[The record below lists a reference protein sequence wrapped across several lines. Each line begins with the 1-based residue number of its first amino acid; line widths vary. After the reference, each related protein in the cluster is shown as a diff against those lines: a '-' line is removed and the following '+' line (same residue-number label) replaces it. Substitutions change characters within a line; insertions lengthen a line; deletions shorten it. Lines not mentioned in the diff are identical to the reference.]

1 MCVKGFPISLAITVI
16 CFQISFL
23 RSFTE
28 TLYKYKH
35 KLQLKMILF
44 VLTVHKQNNE
54 RSYQKY
60 SFDFALKG
68 KEDINH
74 KCVHGKTCGM
84 IEQIS

>member
-1 MCVKGFPISLAITVI
+1 MFPNKLSTQFPNHTIYT
-16 CFQISFL
+16 
-23 RSFTE
+23 
-28 TLYKYKH
+28 YKSIH
-35 KLQLKMILF
+35 KLQLKLILF

-54 RSYQKY
+54 KSFRKY